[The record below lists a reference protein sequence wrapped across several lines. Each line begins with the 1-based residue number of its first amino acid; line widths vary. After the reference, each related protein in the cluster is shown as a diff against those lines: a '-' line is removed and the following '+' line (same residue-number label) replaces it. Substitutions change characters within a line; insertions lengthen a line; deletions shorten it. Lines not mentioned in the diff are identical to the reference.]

1 MNKETRRICFDE
13 TLQIEAYQL
22 CGMIPDLPNHFHE
35 HYAVG
40 VIAAGNRRLRC
51 KNREYL
57 LEPGDI
63 ILLNPGESHACAA
76 VDGDL
81 DYRGFNI
88 APNVMERIR
97 MEIAGTR
104 DRVCFSRPVVRDEA
118 AGGLIR
124 RLHEMVCAR
133 SGEFEKEETLLI
145 FLELVMELYTQPFA
159 QDSAA
164 CRTEVGKACEW
175 MEKHYAERVTL
186 EDICAAAHLTK
197 STLLRAFT
205 REMGI
210 TPYRFLENLRINR
223 ARAFLEQGDMPA
235 EAAVKAGFSDQSH
248 FSSFFTMFTGL
259 TPGAYRNMFQETG
272 VHQ

>member
-97 MEIAGTR
+97 MEIAGPGTGSVSQGRWSATR
-104 DRVCFSRPVVRDEA
+104 RRAGSYGDCMKWCAPDPENSRRKRP
-118 AGGLIR
+118 
-124 RLHEMVCAR
+124 C
-133 SGEFEKEETLLI
+133 
-145 FLELVMELYTQPFA
+145 
-159 QDSAA
+159 
-164 CRTEVGKACEW
+164 
-175 MEKHYAERVTL
+175 
-186 EDICAAAHLTK
+186 
-197 STLLRAFT
+197 
-205 REMGI
+205 
-210 TPYRFLENLRINR
+210 
-223 ARAFLEQGDMPA
+223 
-235 EAAVKAGFSDQSH
+235 
-248 FSSFFTMFTGL
+248 
-259 TPGAYRNMFQETG
+259 
-272 VHQ
+272 

>member
-81 DYRGFNI
+81 DYRGFNHC
-88 APNVMERIR
+88 AQCH
-97 MEIAGTR
+97 GTNPYGDCR
-104 DRVCFSRPVVRDEA
+104 DQGPGLFLK
-118 AGGLIR
+118 AGGPR
-124 RLHEMVCAR
+124 RGGGRAHT
-133 SGEFEKEETLLI
+133 ET
-145 FLELVMELYTQPFA
+145 A
-159 QDSAA
+159 
-164 CRTEVGKACEW
+164 
-175 MEKHYAERVTL
+175 
-186 EDICAAAHLTK
+186 
-197 STLLRAFT
+197 
-205 REMGI
+205 
-210 TPYRFLENLRINR
+210 
-223 ARAFLEQGDMPA
+223 
-235 EAAVKAGFSDQSH
+235 
-248 FSSFFTMFTGL
+248 
-259 TPGAYRNMFQETG
+259 
-272 VHQ
+272 